1 MTREEQAAVDYT
13 ADVISGAS
21 ALQVAKSL
29 ETAEF
34 YFRDVPDC
42 DRRKAIFDSAVKAVA
57 NDLKNNSE
65 KLDALTYP
73 IT

>member
-1 MTREEQAAVDYT
+1 MTREEQAAVDYM

-34 YFRDVPDC
+34 YFRDVPEF
-42 DRRKAIFDSAVKAVA
+42 DRRKAIFDAAVKAVA
-57 NDLKNNSE
+57 NDLKNQPTR
-65 KLDALTYP
+65 KIDR
-73 IT
+73 